1 MSIVLPSV
9 FTFGNDLRKEWPLV
23 QQIEYDGCPR
33 SKLKYSMQGVEYN
46 SLIGYGNLGSSLEQN
61 KTVQISY
68 TENQRFYY

>member
-33 SKLKYSMQGVEYN
+33 SKLKYWMQGVEYN
-46 SLIGYGNLGSSLEQN
+46 SLIGYGNLGFFTGTEQN
-61 KTVQISY
+61 STDK
-68 TENQRFYY
+68 FY